1 MSHAKKYAK
10 HKRYVLAVLVEDK
23 PSALTRVSGL
33 FSRRAFNIHSLAV
46 GPSESKGISRITIVT
61 DESSNP
67 IEQIVNQL
75 RKLIYVLK
83 IDVMQYEKSIEREIA
98 LVKVSAD
105 ITSPGVRTAIIEV
118 VNIFRANVVDVTPK
132 SFTIEATG
140 NARKLHGLV
149 EALEPYG
156 VLEIVKSGTI
166 AIKRGSETIADVV
179 NLGDA
184 Q

>member
-1 MSHAKKYAK
+1 LKS
-10 HKRYVLAVLVEDK
+10 KRYVLAVLVEDK

-33 FSRRAFNIHSLAV
+33 FARRAFNIHSLAV
-46 GPSESKGISRITIVT
+46 GPSESEGISRITIVT

-75 RKLIYVLK
+75 RKLIYVIK
-83 IDVMQYEKSIEREIA
+83 IDVMQYDKSIEREIA
-98 LVKVSAD
+98 LIKVNAD
-105 ITSPGVRTAIIEV
+105 INNSTGGQSIRTAIIEV
-118 VNIFRANVVDVTPK
+118 ANIFRANVVDVTPQ

-140 NARKLHGLV
+140 NARKLKGLI

-166 AIKRGSETIADVV
+166 AIKRGSDTITDVV

-184 Q
+184 E